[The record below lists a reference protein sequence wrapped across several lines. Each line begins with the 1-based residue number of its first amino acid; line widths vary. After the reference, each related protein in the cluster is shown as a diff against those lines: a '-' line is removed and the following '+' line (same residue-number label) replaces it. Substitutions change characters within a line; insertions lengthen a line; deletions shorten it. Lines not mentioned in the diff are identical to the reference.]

1 VATVT
6 KEYLGNAFLEIEAA
20 LKKGKTQ
27 FVLSAGQMEQLLRVH
42 AEVTEA
48 KNEVVRENWRF
59 NQALKRISEW
69 DCLNPPQRDLC
80 ADLPWLRELVD
91 DALRPVP
98 S

>member
-48 KNEVVRENWRF
+48 KNEVVRENVRF
-59 NQALKRISEW
+59 KRALESIAGETHT
-69 DCLNPPQRDLC
+69 PY
-80 ADLPWLRELVD
+80 ARE
-91 DALRPVP
+91 ALEALGKPVTW
-98 S
+98 